1 MRTIR
6 RFKDNR
12 NKSVRG
18 VRVRVRTF
26 TGSGHRRPFITT
38 GVPVVRK
45 TVVES
50 QNRFFTTARVR
61 TYGDFKLNRSVRQT
75 AGAKPDLDLYVFFF
89 FFLLTY
95 SFIFCDPY
103 VQKVLRQARLTKNG
117 GLGWRTYSV
126 IGFRDVRY
134 NGLSTS
140 KSRHRLRFR
149 RRPGSSGIVWE
160 ERFWMRG
167 VVAIR

>member
-89 FFLLTY
+89 FFFANIFIYFLRSVRTK
-95 SFIFCDPY
+95 SF
-103 VQKVLRQARLTKNG
+103 T
-117 GLGWRTYSV
+117 
-126 IGFRDVRY
+126 
-134 NGLSTS
+134 TS
-140 KSRHRLRFR
+140 AIDEKRWTWLENLFSNRIPR
-149 RRPGSSGIVWE
+149 RALQRPVDQ
-160 ERFWMRG
+160 
-167 VVAIR
+167 